1 VPFLFAPYL
10 VAMPRIILQAK
21 NQEATTIDLAGMSE
35 ASIGRDRQANI
46 RITDLKSSRLH
57 AKLILQGQQW
67 MLRDLD
73 SSNGTWM
80 YGERI
85 TETALDDG
93 EIFSIGETTFT
104 LCLQNAS
111 SVGWNG
117 SVTGLEGAQ
126 TLLSDSEGSDTAT
139 LRRINRY
146 LALLHQIVLGANKAN
161 SRDELFELLDRLA
174 ADALEQE
181 RWAIF
186 VPVEGGWV
194 IWPAFE
200 KRLKARFGAHPFSA
214 SLLQAA
220 RARVEPL
227 LCHQDGDLALSQSM
241 VSAGTVTAMAA
252 PIVACGNLQALI
264 HVDRWNQGSAFTRQ
278 DLEFLA
284 AVATQIGA
292 RLEALSKVQDLQAE
306 VLALRP
312 QAAGTSEIL
321 GDDPAT
327 VRLRETI
334 AKLAPVEAPVLILG
348 ESGTGKELAAR
359 ALHRLSRRK
368 EKPLHTLNCAAMSE
382 HLVESALFGHVKGS
396 FTGADETRP
405 GIFEVSDGAT
415 LLLDEVG
422 EIPLQLQAK
431 LLRVLEQG
439 EVQRV
444 GDPKLRRVNVR
455 VLAATNRNLDQDVR
469 QGKFRE
475 DLLHRLDVLTLNL
488 PPLRE
493 RTRDI
498 ETLAKVFLAH
508 SAKRQGTGLKR
519 LDPEA
524 RGLLLR
530 HSWPGNIRELKNT
543 LERAAIMSE
552 GDTIGAADLGVRL
565 QAAPTA
571 AAPIVPLAEVERT
584 HIQKVL
590 NHCGGNKKIAAEL
603 LGIDR
608 STLYAKLRTYA
619 MNVE

>member
-1 VPFLFAPYL
+1 MPFLLGAYST
-10 VAMPRIILQAK
+10 AMPRIMLQAK
-21 NQEATTIDLAGMSE
+21 NQEATSFDLAGLSE
-35 ASIGRDRQANI
+35 VSIGRDRQAHI

-57 AKLILQGQQW
+57 AKLVLKGQQW
-67 MLRDLD
+67 LLKDLD
-73 SSNGTWM
+73 SSNGTWIS
-80 YGERI
+80 GERI
-85 TETALDDG
+85 TESPLDDG
-93 EIFSIGETTFT
+93 ETFSIGDTSFT
-104 LCLQNAS
+104 LCLQTAS
-111 SVGWNG
+111 SAGWNG
-117 SVTGLEGAQ
+117 AVTGLEGAQ
-126 TLLSDSEGSDTAT
+126 TLLNDAECNDVGT

-146 LALLHQIVLGANKAN
+146 LALLHQVVLGANKAS

-174 ADALEQE
+174 AEALEDE

-194 IWPAFE
+194 VWPAFE
-200 KRLKARFGAHPFSA
+200 KRLKARFGPHPFSA

-220 RARVEPL
+220 RARIEPL
-227 LCHQDGDLALSQSM
+227 LCNQDGDVAPSM
-241 VSAGTVTAMAA
+241 SMISAGTLTAMAA
-252 PIVACGNLQALI
+252 PIVVSGNLQALI
-264 HVDRWNQGSAFTRQ
+264 HVDRWKLGSAFTRQ
-278 DLEFLA
+278 DLEFLS
-284 AVATQIGA
+284 AVATQIAA
-292 RLEALSKVQDLQAE
+292 RLEALSKVQDLEAE
-306 VLALRP
+306 VIALRP
-312 QAAGTSEIL
+312 NTSGTAEIL

-327 VRLRETI
+327 LRLRETI
-334 AKLAPVEAPVLILG
+334 AKLAPVQAPVLILG

-359 ALHRLSRRK
+359 ALHRLSRRAD
-368 EKPLHTLNCAAMSE
+368 KPLNTLNCAAMSE
-382 HLVESALFGHVKGS
+382 HLVESALFGHVKGA

-415 LLLDEVG
+415 LLLDEIG

-444 GDPKLRRVNVR
+444 GDPKLRRVDVR

-493 RTRDI
+493 RARDI
-498 ETLAKVFLAH
+498 EPLAKIFLAN
-508 SAKRQGTGLKR
+508 SAKRQGTAPKR

-524 RGLLLR
+524 RSLLLR
-530 HSWPGNIRELKNT
+530 HPWPGNIRELRNT
-543 LERAAIMSE
+543 IERAAIMSE
-552 GDTIGAADLGVRL
+552 GDTILAADLGVRL

-571 AAPIVPLAEVERT
+571 AAPIVPLAEVERA
-584 HIQKVL
+584 HILKVL
-590 NHCGGNKKIAAEL
+590 DHCGGNKKIAAEL

-619 MNVE
+619 ISTE